1 MTLLTP
7 PHNRPDKENRRAGRS
22 ISARVSWSQ
31 ANEYHSITSPPC
43 TRKLATGVSNER
55 PLRSILKQTSYP
67 ILPLLFP
74 ENEREVT
81 PEPSNPLSDLHYLDG
96 PMNKI
101 LSSCSNLPNLIEAY
115 SVLTAR
121 LRAAVQE
128 STDSE
133 CSWPLF
139 QPLRKRRTA
148 FVDAVVRDLGCA
160 LVDPMEGSDQSGCPG
175 LEPPSVLPSP
185 EKSPRKRRCG
195 MDEEQVKYARDLA
208 TVSHAV
214 IKLLGLVFTLP
225 AVYNLFDGSFR
236 QILFSLVFLIDLA
249 RFVDQDL
256 GSMVTQALAIPLA
269 PELPTPNA
277 RKTCALAIWL
287 LQTQRLPA
295 DVLAPANDRIT
306 YALRRAVEGEL
317 GKEGK
322 KGSVSDGLRVSL

>member
-7 PHNRPDKENRRAGRS
+7 PNTRLDKENRRAGRP

-43 TRKLATGVSNER
+43 TRKLATGLSKER
-55 PLRSILKQTSYP
+55 PLRPILKQTSYP

-96 PMNKI
+96 PVNKI
-101 LSSCSNLPNLIEAY
+101 LSSRSSLADLIEAY

-148 FVDAVVRDLGCA
+148 FVDAVVRDLGRA
-160 LVDPMEGSDQSGCPG
+160 LVDPMEESDQSGCPV

-185 EKSPRKRRCG
+185 EKSPRKKRCG

-214 IKLLGLVFTLP
+214 IKLLGLVFNLP

-236 QILFSLVFLIDLA
+236 SFYFQVSSLLTW
-249 RFVDQDL
+249 R
-256 GSMVTQALAIPLA
+256 
-269 PELPTPNA
+269 
-277 RKTCALAIWL
+277 
-287 LQTQRLPA
+287 
-295 DVLAPANDRIT
+295 
-306 YALRRAVEGEL
+306 
-317 GKEGK
+317 
-322 KGSVSDGLRVSL
+322 GL